1 MYNPGSDALAIEE
14 LSPKDQ
20 YETPAHIW
28 RFAVERF
35 RLDRDAHAS
44 SLNAVMPAYATRADD
59 GLVPGARYWLNPAYG
74 GHCVTIAEA
83 LKAFVWR
90 EGCAVVALL
99 PGLMHTDWYAPP
111 RAVRS
116 DTLATSAAHAVRI
129 YPNPR
134 LLALIRWHHYVM
146 RADALY
152 YLRDKVRFTNP
163 FLDEVVADYM
173 FSFVL
178 AVWEPTPSAVPPVM
192 QPLDLPRPEAS
203 DPGQLLRVRRCH
215 VCGKYRVLP
224 RHQSGPSEPFEC
236 ASLADPQFAS
246 CSAPCPVWL

>member
-1 MYNPGSDALAIEE
+1 MYNPGSTALAIEE

-44 SLNAVMPAYATRADD
+44 SLNAVMPAYGTRADG
-59 GLVPGARYWLNPAYG
+59 GLVAGARYWLNPAYG
-74 GHCVTIAEA
+74 GRCVTIGDA
-83 LKAFVWR
+83 LATYVWR

-111 RAVRS
+111 CLVHSATVATRPRACRS
-116 DTLATSAAHAVRI
+116 YLPHQ
-129 YPNPR
+129 P
-134 LLALIRWHHYVM
+134 LLVLIRWHHYVM

-163 FLDEVVADYM
+163 FLDEVTADYM
-173 FSFVL
+173 YSFVL

-192 QPLDLPRPEAS
+192 QPLDLPRPEAL

-224 RHQSGPSEPFEC
+224 RHQSGLSEPFEC